1 MSIKKVMVFGA
12 GLIGGFIANR
22 LSKKYKVT
30 ACDGDINRL
39 NKLDTG
45 IDRVAFLCK
54 NKDDI
59 SYRIELGDPDIIVN
73 AFPGHL
79 GYDVLKMAVESGK
92 DIVDISFM
100 PENPTDP
107 ILFKKAVKNGVTAV
121 VDFGFA
127 PGMCHMFVSRAN
139 KLLNKHYESVI
150 YVGGLQIDSD
160 DYKAVFSPVDVI
172 QEYIRPAR
180 YTKDY
185 KVVTEEPFE
194 NNYEYELQIGDHNV
208 LFSGFIS
215 DGLRTLLR
223 SLDLPNVIEIT
234 LRTPK
239 HFEFIRRLKENGFF
253 KKEHLE
259 NTSKILVDAWKM
271 TEEDRDFSIL
281 YVTSKGDDKEITHYM
296 YDKYDEETKT
306 HSMAR
311 ATGLPA
317 IAMVE
322 AILEGKYTEK
332 GVIPPEYVAKNDEI
346 YNYIVEYLEER
357 GIVIIE
363 EETESTTPQL
373 KDCGA

>member
-1 MSIKKVMVFGA
+1 MKKVMVFGA
-12 GLIGGFIANR
+12 GLIGGFIANQ
-22 LSKKYKVT
+22 LNKKYEVVALDSKIPHVRNLDKKVKN
-30 ACDGDINRL
+30 IQKRL
-39 NKLDTG
+39 KFHTYY
-45 IDRVAFLCK
+45 IDEENSPYWRAAAEE
-54 NKDDI
+54 
-59 SYRIELGDPDIIVN
+59 IERYDPDIVVN
-73 AFPGHL
+73 AFPGNL
-79 GYDVLKMAVESGK
+79 GYYVLEASVRSSKN
-92 DIVDISFM
+92 IVDIAFM
-100 PENPTDP
+100 PEDP
-107 ILFKKAVKNGVTAV
+107 LVLNEKAVENGVTAV

-127 PGMCHMFVSRAN
+127 PGMCHMFVGRAN
-139 KLLNKHYESVI
+139 KLLNKHDESVI
-150 YVGGLQIDSD
+150 CVGGLQLDSD

-185 KVVTEEPFE
+185 KVEIEEPFE
-194 NNYEYELQIGDHNV
+194 NNYECELQIGDQSI

-223 SLDLPNVIEIT
+223 SLDVRTVIEIT

-239 HFEFIRRLKENGFF
+239 HFEFIQRLKENGFF

-259 NTSKILVDAWKM
+259 NTSKVLVDAWKM

-281 YVTSKGDDKEITHYM
+281 YVTSKGDGKEITHYM
-296 YDKYDEETKT
+296 YDEYDEETKT

-346 YNYIVEYLEER
+346 YNFVVEYLEKH
-357 GIVIIE
+357 GITITE
-363 EETESTTPQL
+363 EEAEE
-373 KDCGA
+373 